1 MRKGAARG
9 AEGRERERIGMVCW
23 AVRRA
28 RGRAREGDPNLRSAR
43 EGLAVGKRQRRL
55 WFDPAREGFDPGRGG
70 MGAKERVRILDARG
84 EKNLLSAPSST
95 SDKA

>member
-23 AVRRA
+23 ALRRA

-55 WFDPAREGFDPGRGG
+55 WFGPAREGFDPGRGG
-70 MGAKERVRILDARG
+70 MGAKKRFEFWMRE